1 MLRAPP
7 DKRHLNL
14 IPWTALKLGGPHS
27 AHYTGEK
34 LTPHKVLMWLPWGP
48 TAGESIMTQAQ
59 EHTLCIQCNIVL
71 LEYLLSV
78 NLEMG
83 LIFFLRIQNI
93 NITCKKKQTAL
104 NTDPK
109 KPVR

>member
-1 MLRAPP
+1 MGSG
-7 DKRHLNL
+7 LNL
-14 IPWTALKLGGPHS
+14 TIVTNHEAPCVEVAANS
-27 AHYTGEK
+27 QAH
-34 LTPHKVLMWLPWGP
+34 
-48 TAGESIMTQAQ
+48 

-78 NLEMG
+78 YLEMG

-104 NTDPK
+104 NSDPK
-109 KPVR
+109 KPMW